1 MQNCMTCETYQ
12 RKWQS
17 ACLLSG
23 RGNGFGC
30 VPHYIILSK
39 LYPLMLCLM
48 RNFNSKRSGNA
59 LFFKQAKLN
68 TLAC

>member
-1 MQNCMTCETYQ
+1 MQNCMTCVTYQ
-12 RKWQS
+12 RKWHS

-23 RGNGFGC
+23 C
-30 VPHYIILSK
+30 VTHYIKLSK